1 MSTVPEIERAH
12 ELKIDLLSLACLT
25 NYAVGISQHPLT
37 HEEVVEEAKK
47 SGEIFTKLL
56 NQILIKSNQ
65 I

>member
-1 MSTVPEIERAH
+1 MPSAPDSVAI
-12 ELKIDLLSLACLT
+12 KIDLLSLACLT

-37 HEEVVEEAKK
+37 HEEVVEQANK